1 MKNNI
6 YNIGLSDANLTK
18 IQLAKRIKK
27 VVKKVNIKVIKNKK
41 DPDKRDYF
49 VSNKKIEKTG
59 FKTKVSLDRGIKELY
74 QLFKLNDFRKNKNNY

>member
-27 VVKKVNIKVIKNKK
+27 IVSKTKIKIIKIIKIQIKEIILLVIKKLK
-41 DPDKRDYF
+41 
-49 VSNKKIEKTG
+49 EQ
-59 FKTKVSLDRGIKELY
+59 GIKLKY
-74 QLFKLNDFRKNKNNY
+74 L